1 MDIYK
6 SPGGYY
12 YIVNKKS
19 NDVKRISKEEYNNI
33 HNPKKKHSEQN
44 IKKYNHKVN
53 NPNKN
58 HSKKNEHKQNQHKQN
73 QHKQNQHKQNQH
85 KQNQHKQ
92 NQHKMIPKMNNSKKQ
107 NLKGMIVLFYGDWC
121 GHCHHMMPEWDKFME
136 NNKDNKIKIMKIESS
151 NEPVMRKHEIRGFP
165 TIRYLPNGLK
175 DKKHVEF
182 RGNRNHID
190 LKRFLESL
198 SR

>member
-58 HSKKNEHKQNQHKQN
+58 HSKK
-73 QHKQNQHKQNQH
+73 NQH

>member
-58 HSKKNEHKQNQHKQN
+58 HSKKNEHKPNQY
-73 QHKQNQHKQNQH
+73 KQNQHKQNQH